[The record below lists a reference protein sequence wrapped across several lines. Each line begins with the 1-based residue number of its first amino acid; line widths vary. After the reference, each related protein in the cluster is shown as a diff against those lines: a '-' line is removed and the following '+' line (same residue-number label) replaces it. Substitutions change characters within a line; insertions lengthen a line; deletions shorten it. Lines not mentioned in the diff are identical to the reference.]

1 MELEEICEA
10 LGLEKEE
17 FVEFARLFLDVA
29 FKDLASMED
38 ALAKGDMRSLAEGAH
53 SIKGAAST
61 LDMEEIFI
69 LARSLELKA
78 KRGGDEGIYEELQA
92 LREELI
98 RLQNAIGEDDCGK
111 RLRSELPKR
120 ELSGEKRDEKRS
132 CRGQ

>member
-1 MELEEICEA
+1 MMELDEICEA
-10 LGLEKEE
+10 LGLEREE

-38 ALAKGDMRSLAEGAH
+38 SLAKGDMRSLAEGAH

-78 KRGGDEGIYEELQA
+78 KKGGEEGIYEELQA
-92 LREELI
+92 LREELT
-98 RLQNAIGEDDCGK
+98 RLQSAIGEEDNGK
-111 RLRSELPKR
+111 GMRNGLPKR
-120 ELSGEKRDEKRS
+120 GLAGGREK
-132 CRGQ
+132 

>member
-78 KRGGDEGIYEELQA
+78 KKGGDEGISEELQA

-98 RLQNAIGEDDCGK
+98 RLQNAIGEDDWG
-111 RLRSELPKR
+111 RGLTSELPKR
-120 ELSGEKRDEKRS
+120 ELAGERRDEKHS

>member
-1 MELEEICEA
+1 MEIEEICDA

-38 ALAKGDMRSLAEGAH
+38 ALAKGDMRSLAERAH

-78 KRGGDEGIYEELQA
+78 KRGEGEGIAEELEA
-92 LREELI
+92 LRKELI
-98 RLQNAIGEDDCGK
+98 RLENGIGEYGHEK
-111 RLRSELPKR
+111 GLKLGVSKR
-120 ELSGEKRDEKRS
+120 ELRGGKEK
-132 CRGQ
+132 